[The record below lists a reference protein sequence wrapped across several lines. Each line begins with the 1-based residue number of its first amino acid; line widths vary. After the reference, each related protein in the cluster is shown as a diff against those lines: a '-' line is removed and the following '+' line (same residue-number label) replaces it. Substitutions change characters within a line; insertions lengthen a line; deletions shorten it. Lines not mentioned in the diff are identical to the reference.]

1 MARVEKPPNQRAT
14 LPAHVGFSPFATRGR
29 PRTEGSPR
37 VPRVLLEQRLAPLS
51 PEKGQGRQHA
61 WSLDATLSLPPPLSP
76 SASPSLPR
84 PSAVASSASP
94 APERR
99 RLEPLRT
106 RRWRCRS
113 QDMTDPQDS
122 PLKGRLQRALAQRR
136 ASEEVQSARKGTVR
150 EHKRKATTQIDLIEG
165 RPVTKSE
172 REKWDAAFARYQ
184 LDGEI
189 HVDELK
195 GALVMC
201 GFCDARPTVVQ
212 KVLEGLTKFN
222 SLNKAEFY
230 LFVCRFEA
238 GLHETYEFEFNLL
251 DTGHRGTI
259 DVLQLEQLLR
269 RIGQPVRR
277 FVLKELVQEVDDDN
291 EGRVD
296 LSGFRKIQHLIRK
309 REGFTCYELDH
320 FYRVFQRFDRD
331 NSDSMSCSEFAN
343 ALTWLGFPYGP
354 EKLQEFHRQSDVDG
368 DGQLG
373 EGEFIGCLRRVL
385 DEEMKQVESFLSR
398 ASRGGQAVS
407 GDRFKAF
414 IHGLGYSSSP
424 QAILDA
430 LSNTMVPVDDL
441 GQASLQDMKLQL
453 SLDDVCKVLGAL
465 RACDGFT
472 QKELRE
478 LKQSFTFC
486 NPEKQDQVQAP
497 AINRALRWLGHR
509 LSLQQTLRLIAEVD
523 ADGGSSLDFTMFVKV
538 VRKCNEKDQ
547 AKTVEVFQEFDTQRE
562 GVLDCDQQNQA
573 LTLLNC
579 VDAMG
584 RLPYRSASEMEGA
597 DLRVFLGIVERFKKS
612 CLTTFRQNQGF
623 GFHEVEE
630 LQQLFRRF
638 DRDQDWR
645 IWKPEL
651 VQVIEVLFPLEARCR
666 EFRPFLVQI
675 LQSDE
680 ELSLSFSDFLVIM
693 RKIVDQQEQIEFVR
707 QRLAIERLGFSP
719 SEANQ
724 FRELFILADKDNT
737 QRLTLDQ
744 IRQMLCKSFPL
755 NDGHMEQLRAIFH
768 HAIFGTG
775 HHSLVPTAGFIE
787 FLQIM
792 SEVVQMDWCSKL

>member
-1 MARVEKPPNQRAT
+1 MA
-14 LPAHVGFSPFATRGR
+14 
-29 PRTEGSPR
+29 
-37 VPRVLLEQRLAPLS
+37 LS
-51 PEKGQGRQHA
+51 PELVKGQQGRQHA
-61 WSLDATLSLPPPLSP
+61 WSLDASSAPPSLPPP
-76 SASPSLPR
+76 PR
-84 PSAVASSASP
+84 K
-94 APERR
+94 
-99 RLEPLRT
+99 LEPLRT

-113 QDMTDPQDS
+113 QEPQDS

-136 ASEEVQSARKGTVR
+136 ASEEVGLCARKGTVR

-172 REKWDAAFARYQ
+172 REKWDSAFARYQ

-251 DTGHRGTI
+251 DTCHRGSI

-331 NSDSMSCSEFAN
+331 SSETMSCSEFAN

-354 EKLQEFHRQSDVDG
+354 EKLQEFHRQNDVDG

-385 DEEMKQVESFLSR
+385 DEEMKQVEGFLSR
-398 ASRGGQAVS
+398 ASRGGFVS

-430 LSNTMVPVDDL
+430 LSNTMALPVDDS
-441 GQASLQDMKLQL
+441 GQALQDMKLQL
-453 SLDDVCKVLGAL
+453 DLDDVCKVLGAL
-465 RACDGFT
+465 RSCDGFT

-497 AINRALRWLGHR
+497 AINRALRWLGHG
-509 LSLQQTLRLIAEVD
+509 LSLLQTLRLMAEVD
-523 ADGGSSLDFTMFVKV
+523 ADGGNSLDFTMFVKV

-612 CLTTFRQNQGF
+612 CLITFRQNQGF
-623 GFHEVEE
+623 AFHEVEE

-645 IWKPEL
+645 IWKSEL
-651 VQVIEVLFPLEARCR
+651 VQVIEVLFPQEACSR

-675 LQSDE
+675 LSDE
-680 ELSLSFSDFLVIM
+680 ELSLGFAEFLVIM
-693 RKIVDQQEQIEFVR
+693 RKIVDQQEQIEFQR

-755 NDGHMEQLRAIFH
+755 NESHMDQLRTIFH

-775 HHSLVPTAGFIE
+775 HHSSPPTAGFIE

-792 SEVVQMDWCSKL
+792 SEVVQMDWCSKV

>member
-1 MARVEKPPNQRAT
+1 MALVEKPRERAT
-14 LPAHVGFSPFATRGR
+14 LPAHVAFATRR

-37 VPRVLLEQRLAPLS
+37 VPRVLLEQRLAPLT
-51 PEKGQGRQHA
+51 PEPVKPVKGQGRQHA
-61 WSLDATLSLPPPLSP
+61 WSLDAAALPLP
-76 SASPSLPR
+76 SPR
-84 PSAVASSASP
+84 PAVASSAPP

-99 RLEPLRT
+99 KLEPLRT

-172 REKWDAAFARYQ
+172 REKWDSAFARYQ

-251 DTGHRGTI
+251 DTCHRGSI

-354 EKLQEFHRQSDVDG
+354 EKLQDFHRQSDVDG

-385 DEEMKQVESFLSR
+385 DEEMKQVEGFLSR
-398 ASRGGQAVS
+398 ASRGAFVS

-430 LSNTMVPVDDL
+430 LSNTMALPVDDS

-453 SLDDVCKVLGAL
+453 GLDDVCKVLGAL

-547 AKTVEVFQEFDTQRE
+547 AKTVEVFQDFDTQRE

-573 LTLLNC
+573 LMLLNC

-612 CLTTFRQNQGF
+612 CLITFRQNQGF
-623 GFHEVEE
+623 AFHEVEE

-651 VQVIEVLFPLEARCR
+651 VQVIEVLFPQEARCR

-680 ELSLSFSDFLVIM
+680 ELSLGFSEFLVIM

-707 QRLAIERLGFSP
+707 QRLAIERLGFSA

-724 FRELFILADKDNT
+724 FRELFILADKENT

-755 NDGHMEQLRAIFH
+755 NDTHMDQLRTIFH

-775 HHSLVPTAGFIE
+775 HHSLPPTAGFIE